1 MGRVAGRVARLRD
14 PAATSTHVRTPNV
27 FAGPYLDRAAHLRKD
42 ATFVAAALADPATLI
57 LPLWRARNLV
67 RHGEDGCTAAFVD
80 VTHELRVGLPDS
92 ELVLLGQFHGRACFA
107 AELTT
112 DAAPAVV
119 PDTGFEDLRNLGA
132 LLSHDEAGLLAYAR
146 AMILWRQRH
155 RYCGTCGAPT
165 RAESA
170 GHVMKCTEQS
180 CGAEHF
186 PRLDPAIIVLVTDG
200 ERALLGRQ
208 AAWPAGRY
216 STIAGFVEPGESLED
231 AVAREVL
238 EETGVTVLDADYHS
252 SQPWP
257 FPSSLMIG
265 FTARASA
272 DAVPRAD
279 EELEDVRWFTREE
292 IASGVPGLPPPQ
304 SVSLRL
310 IEDWYDSGSPL
321 PLRQTPG
328 VKLWGRR

>member
-1 MGRVAGRVARLRD
+1 L
-14 PAATSTHVRTPNV
+14 TLVRTPNV

-42 ATFVAAALADPATLI
+42 AAYVAAALADPDSLI
-57 LPLWRARNLV
+57 VPLWQARNLV
-67 RHGEDGCTAAFVD
+67 RRGDRSSTAAFID
-80 VTHELRVGLPDS
+80 LTHAIRRALPDG
-92 ELVLLGQFHGRACFA
+92 ELVLLGRFRGRAVFA
-107 AELTT
+107 AELAA
-112 DAAPAVV
+112 DAAPTLL
-119 PDTGFEDLRNLGA
+119 PDASFEDLRIAGGFLP
-132 LLSHDEAGLLAYAR
+132 HDEAGLLAYAR

-155 RYCGTCGAPT
+155 RHCGTCGAPA
-165 RAESA
+165 RPESS
-170 GHVMKCTEQS
+170 GHVMKCTAPS
-180 CGAEHF
+180 CGAEQF

-208 AAWPAGRY
+208 AAWPEGRY

-231 AVAREVL
+231 AVVREVL
-238 EETGVTVLDADYHS
+238 EETGVAVHDAEYHS

-265 FTARASA
+265 FTAHAAA

-279 EELEDVRWFTREE
+279 EELEDVRWFTRED
-292 IASGVPGLPPPQ
+292 IAAGTVGLPPPQ

-310 IEDWYDSGSPL
+310 IEDWYDAGSPL